1 VTVGE
6 SLTEARYQAGL
17 SVGELSERTRIRD
30 SVIRSIERDDYEAC
44 GGDLYVRGYVRA
56 IAGAVGIDAQ
66 PLIQEFD
73 HERGQAADG
82 VDGGPDGAA
91 ELDGAGAVSGARPY
105 VPVAAAAAGP
115 SGPAADDP
123 DATSLDL
130 PALPAGASSDGRE
143 PDETRFD
150 LPAVY
155 EDPSATR
162 FDLPPVR
169 ADHTED
175 MMAAGYDLPRGAGR
189 RPATGSLSGG
199 WAVPAVDG
207 WSESAPRT
215 ESAAASPRRPRPPRD
230 ERRRRGVLIGLA
242 AVAVLA
248 IVAVIGVR
256 LSSSSTSTAKNAA
269 DSTPARSAGAT
280 AKGTSGP
287 TTKAS
292 AKPTATPTPTP
303 TKTAAPK
310 PPARPPVTLL
320 PVTAA
325 DAFGPAGLADG
336 DNPQG
341 ASYAIARNAP
351 LPWSTNWYATAQ
363 FGLLKHGTGLLL
375 SLGQQDT
382 ITSVVIDLTHYQG
395 VNLQLKVGNGTAP
408 QDFKVAATADNTG
421 GTVRLTFRHA
431 ASARYLLIWFTQLPP
446 NGVGQ
451 YQESVYHVLVNGRR

>member
-17 SVGELSERTRIRD
+17 SVDELSERTRIRD

-73 HERGQAADG
+73 QER
-82 VDGGPDGAA
+82 VHGAN
-91 ELDGAGAVSGARPY
+91 GAGSVNGAGGANGARPY
-105 VPVAAAAAGP
+105 VPLASADAASSGSP
-115 SGPAADDP
+115 SGDP

-130 PALPAGASSDGRE
+130 SPVPVSAADRQD

-150 LPAVY
+150 LPAVRD
-155 EDPSATR
+155 DPSATR

-175 MMAAGYDLPRGAGR
+175 MMAAGYEL
-189 RPATGSLSGG
+189 RPEAEPAAAMPAPLNG
-199 WAVPAVDG
+199 WLTQVAR
-207 WSESAPRT
+207 EAP
-215 ESAAASPRRPRPPRD
+215 AASPRT
-230 ERRRRGVLIGLA
+230 RRGGRRLLAGVA
-242 AVAVLA
+242 AVALLA
-248 IVAVIGVR
+248 VVAVVGVR
-256 LSSSSTSTAKNAA
+256 LASGSTSAKNAA
-269 DSTPARSAGAT
+269 DSSSARAAARSAAAAKSAAARKSTAAGAT
-280 AKGTSGP
+280 TA
-287 TTKAS
+287 
-292 AKPTATPTPTP
+292 AKPA
-303 TKTAAPK
+303 KAAAAPHVSQ
-310 PPARPPVTLL
+310 PVTTL
-320 PVTAA
+320 PVAA
-325 DAFGPAGLADG
+325 AYAFGPGGLGDG
-336 DNPQG
+336 DNPSG
-341 ASYAIARNAP
+341 AENAITSNPP
-351 LPWSTNWYATAQ
+351 LPWSTHWYATAQ

-375 SLGQQDT
+375 SLGRQDT
-382 ITSVVIDLTHYQG
+382 ITSVAIDLTQYQG
-395 VNLQLKVGNGTAP
+395 VNLQLKVGDGMAP

-421 GTVRLTFRHA
+421 GTVRLTFRHP